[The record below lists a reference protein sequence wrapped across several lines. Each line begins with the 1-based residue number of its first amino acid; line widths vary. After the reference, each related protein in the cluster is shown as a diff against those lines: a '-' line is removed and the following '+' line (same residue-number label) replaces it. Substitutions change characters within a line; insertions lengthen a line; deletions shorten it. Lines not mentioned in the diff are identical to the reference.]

1 MNESFLDTS
10 STAFK
15 RESRDKEILREDSQS
30 LSHKINGIRLLPIQR
45 TPIRPYV
52 YPNAQETKTIEAPMY
67 VKPIDS
73 VKLKSKLA
81 NQSEG
86 TRSFTDKIDLE
97 DSYIEKHLSPP
108 QAEEKEAVQEDQA
121 VKNKIAEDDKKV
133 LDKQKD
139 ATPGYGVGMFPLILT
154 TKFEKIDISFFE
166 YIRSFVWSNPAID
179 EKAGLLKEGM
189 RRINERLD
197 IFNMF
202 KKLREIDK
210 LKLLL
215 LDKEQLVLFNGLPK
229 PHLMHKE
236 ERVVSARR
244 NTRTFSHLQ
253 LREARFVSEN
263 KMDKMLRSYKDLK
276 GKSETTMIDKKL
288 IEIYDEVFIG
298 QKKPKR
304 EACLVNDVH

>member
-1 MNESFLDTS
+1 M
-10 STAFK
+10 
-15 RESRDKEILREDSQS
+15 
-30 LSHKINGIRLLPIQR
+30 RLLPLEKI
-45 TPIRPYV
+45 PIKKVHV
-52 YPNAQETKTIEAPMY
+52 YSNAQETKTIETPMHI
-67 VKPIDS
+67 KPIDS
-73 VKLKSKLA
+73 VKPKSKLA

-97 DSYIEKHLSPP
+97 SSYIEKHLSPP
-108 QAEEKEAVQEDQA
+108 QAEEKEAAQEDQDA
-121 VKNKIAEDDKKV
+121 KNKIGEDDKKV
-133 LDKQKD
+133 SDGQKD
-139 ATPGYGVGMFPLILT
+139 ATTGYGAGMFPLILT
-154 TKFEKIDISFFE
+154 TKFEKIEITFFE
-166 YIRSFVWSNPAID
+166 YIRSFVWSNPAIN

-215 LDKEQLVLFNGLPK
+215 LDKDQLVLFNGLPK
-229 PHLMHKE
+229 PHLVYQE
-236 ERVVSARR
+236 EEAFARR
-244 NTRTFSHLQ
+244 DSKSFSHLQ

-288 IEIYDEVFIG
+288 IEIYDEIFNG
-298 QKKPKR
+298 QKKRKR
-304 EACLVNDVH
+304 EVCLVNDIH